1 MSRRNNQALSSCKKG
16 KCGQVVENDCPQPC
30 NPNYCYWD
38 RYCPNTG
45 GQGCA
50 ANCGPCMCYMIRAT
64 VTATPSVIT
73 SVGQNITLTFTI
85 QNVGNIS
92 LCHDILICIEVFGV
106 RSKVVI
112 PEGDDTWLPT
122 GSSII
127 VEKNYTVTAEDFVQQ
142 NPPRRSRAR
151 VFMRAEGDNFVRSK
165 ELPLS
170 LTFGGADLAAS
181 LTQTVAGGTITA
193 TGTLSVLA
201 GSAVAA
207 TNARLVLPYPNG
219 VTTMTATSGNITVD
233 NTARTITLN
242 SATLA
247 AGATDV
253 FVFTYAGV
261 AGSAYTLSG
270 TAVSDI
276 YDPNMA
282 NNTVLST
289 VVVPAAP

>member
-73 SVGQNITLTFTI
+73 AVGQNITLTFTI
-85 QNVGNIS
+85 QNVGNIA

-151 VFMRAEGDNFVRSK
+151 VFMRAEGDQFVRSK

-170 LTFGGADLAAS
+170 LTFGGADLAATLAMTAS
-181 LTQTVAGGTITA
+181 GTTVSI
-193 TGTLSVLA
+193 TGTLANLA

-207 TNARLVLPYPNG
+207 TNARLVLAYPAGIN
-219 VTTMTATSGNITVD
+219 TMTAGTGDVVVD
-233 NTARTITLN
+233 NTARTLTFQAA
-242 SATLA
+242 SLA
-247 AGATDV
+247 VGATSA
-253 FVFTYAGV
+253 FTATFTGV
-261 AGSAYTLSG
+261 AATAYSLSG
-270 TAVSDI
+270 TAVSDV
-276 YDPNMA
+276 YDPNMS
-282 NNTVLST
+282 NNTVFAT
-289 VVVPAAP
+289 VVLAAAP